1 MNLKLELSVNEINV
15 IMAALG
21 KMPLETVVD
30 VWAKIRGQ
38 CEPQIAAQQVEVE
51 PPKEE

>member
-1 MNLKLELSVNEINV
+1 MNLKIELTVNEINI

-21 KMPLETVVD
+21 KMPLEAVVD

-38 CEPQIAAQQVEVE
+38 CDPQISAPVKAPTEG
-51 PPKEE
+51 

>member
-1 MNLKLELSVNEINV
+1 MNLKIELTVQEVNT

-21 KMPLETVVD
+21 KMPLEAVVD

-38 CEPQIAAQQVEVE
+38 CEPQLAQAEQ

>member
-1 MNLKLELSVNEINV
+1 MNLKIELTVNEINI

-21 KMPLETVVD
+21 KMPLEAVVD

-38 CEPQIAAQQVEVE
+38 CDPQINAPVEAPTE
-51 PPKEE
+51 G

>member
-1 MNLKLELSVNEINV
+1 MNLKIELTVKEVNI

-21 KMPLETVVD
+21 KMPLESVVD

-38 CEPQIAAQQVEVE
+38 CEPQIAAQPEAPVEG
-51 PPKEE
+51 